1 MTLYI
6 VSPIL
11 SDRDDMV
18 RISFWLCG
26 GPSV

>member
-11 SDRDDMV
+11 IDCDDMV
-18 RISFWLCG
+18 CISFWLWQT
-26 GPSV
+26 

>member
-11 SDRDDMV
+11 SNRDDMV
-18 RISFWLCG
+18 RFSLWSCG
-26 GPSV
+26 GLSV